1 MRDFLTVIA
10 FLLILVLSAALA
22 VPYFID
28 WEARRGE
35 VEGVLGEALGLPVRT
50 GGAIALRLL
59 PTPEIVLSE
68 VSLGES
74 GGAMLAARQLSVEVA
89 PMPLIKGEVRVIE
102 AGLDAPVLTVRV
114 AEDGALTVPRPRSVS
129 AANVAIAI
137 ERLGITRGE
146 IRIENAAGAE
156 IARIGD
162 IGAEIVAASLAG
174 PWRIEGE
181 AAGVPLRVSTGE
193 RQAGG
198 DMRLKALLGRAGGG
212 GLLDID
218 GALKLADEPGGRLL
232 PGLAAAV
239 RYTEPL
245 AGADETRQLV
255 LSAAVEGD
263 IRSLSARDLA
273 LDLTHGEGSKDL
285 ALTGT
290 ATLDLAGRPAL
301 RASLSGRRVDLDV
314 LRERMREGALGLR
327 APALLAQLPLRLDLS
342 LEALAVAGEEFGPLS
357 AALNRDGDVLALSR
371 FDLGLPGETRV
382 AARGEGL
389 IPLSGPKEDLSG
401 TGSIS
406 LDSGQP
412 LMLAR
417 ALVRMGASQSFA
429 EALANLPRLSVS
441 AELALDHGSIAARN
455 IAVTAG
461 EAEVGGAIRFLP
473 ADGNGGR
480 PRYEAEVTASGV
492 DIAALPQFDG
502 LLALASGADIALS
515 LDARDLGLGASGGDA
530 LGRLSALVEA
540 GSQGI
545 VVEYLNASGFGGAQ
559 IEAQGRIDAAGGR
572 LGATIDADH
581 PQALAALGSR
591 FLPPRAAA
599 ALTRAVADGG
609 PLRLTLEAG
618 RVDAGAP
625 LFVKAEGR
633 IGSTDVDMGL
643 SLPPASAVGAELDI
657 SLAAADGAQL
667 LGQLGF
673 DILPLPDGEGGQ
685 LSVSARGPSVNDMA
699 GRFSLAAAGASLSG
713 EGAFSFSE
721 TAPLFAGR
729 VSMTAGDIGRL
740 AEVLA
745 RPLPG
750 AGALPLEL
758 TADATLGGGGL
769 SLVNVAATAGGVP
782 LHGRL
787 TVGEGGRVEGAVH
800 FERLALAN
808 VAALALGPLP
818 MAPEGRAW
826 SGERLGAAAPPV
838 DGVLTLTAGSLGLT
852 PTLTLRDAALRLSLH
867 PAGLAID
874 DLNGELSGGRIE
886 TSLTMRREGSLAAI
900 SARGKFTAIP
910 LSSIAGGGLPGTLS
924 GDFEMGTAGE
934 SPARLVANLAG
945 GATMTVT
952 GASIPGLD
960 PAAVTRMVAQ
970 ALAADTLRPDLP
982 VVTAAL
988 AEELDEGEWP
998 LPQLSG
1004 PVSLSGGVLRFGPV
1018 TMPSQAGVAEGSLSG
1033 TLDLRNLTV
1042 DLRASVIAATS
1053 PKGWTGPSPQAV
1065 AIWSGPL
1072 DAPERSLDAGS
1083 LANGL
1088 AAIGIIRE
1096 LERIEA
1102 MEADAR
1108 ERAFHNRRL
1117 RAEREQRVRE
1127 AERRAAEEARRR
1139 EEEARRQEELQR
1151 QENQRRLEELLREEN
1166 RRQEQAPVPS
1176 ETPFRL
1182 QPQSQEGR
1190 GPTQLQLP
1198 AIHRLPEFEPD
1209 GDEEPALS
1217 PTGGSAGMSDR
1228 STAPVPAER
1237 TPPLPGGPLDIRP
1250 TAR

>member
-1 MRDFLTVIA
+1 VRDFLTVFAI
-10 FLLILVLSAALA
+10 LLILVLSAALA

-28 WEARRGE
+28 WEAHRGE

-50 GGAIALRLL
+50 GGAIELRLL
-59 PTPEIVLSE
+59 PTPEIMLSD

-74 GGAMLAARQLSVEVA
+74 GGARLSARSVSVEVA
-89 PMPLIKGEVRVIE
+89 PMPLVKGEVRVIE
-102 AGLDAPVLTVRV
+102 AALDAPVLTVRV
-114 AEDGALTVPRPRSVS
+114 GEDGALAVPRPRSVS
-129 AANVAIAI
+129 AANVEIAI
-137 ERLGITRGE
+137 ERLGISRGE
-146 IRIENAAGAE
+146 IRVEAATGSE

-162 IGAEIVAASLAG
+162 IEAEVVAASLAG

-181 AAGVPLRVSTGE
+181 VQGVPLRIATGVRE
-193 RQAGG
+193 NGG
-198 DMRLKALLGRAGGG
+198 DMRLKAVLGRAAGG
-212 GLLDID
+212 GLLDVD
-218 GALKLADEPGGRLL
+218 GLLKLAEGLSGRLL
-232 PGLAAAV
+232 PGLVATV
-239 RYTEPL
+239 RYAEPL
-245 AGADETRQLV
+245 AGTGEPRQIM
-255 LSAAVEGD
+255 LSGAVEGD
-263 IRSLSARDLA
+263 IRSLSARDLT
-273 LDLTHGEGSKDL
+273 LDVTHGEGNKDL

-290 ATLDLAGRPAL
+290 ATLDLGGRPAL
-301 RASLSGRRVDLDV
+301 RASLGGRRVDLDV
-314 LRERMREGALGLR
+314 LRERIDDGALGLH
-327 APALLAQLPLRLDLS
+327 AATVLAQLPLYLDLS
-342 LEALAVAGEEFGPLS
+342 LEALAIAGEEFGPLT
-357 AALNRDGDVLALSR
+357 AGLHRDGDVLALSR
-371 FDLGLPGETRV
+371 FDLGLPGETRI

-389 IPLSGPKEDLSG
+389 IPLGGPKHDISG

-412 LMLAR
+412 LVFAR
-417 ALVRMGASQSFA
+417 ALVRMGAPQSLA
-429 EALANLPRLSVS
+429 EALAGLPRLSAS
-441 AELALDHGSIAARN
+441 AELALDHGSIGARN
-455 IAVTAG
+455 IAVKAG
-461 EAEVGGAIRFLP
+461 EAEVGGAIRFMP
-473 ADGNGGR
+473 ADGSGGR
-480 PRYEAEVTASGV
+480 PRYEAEVTASRV

-502 LLALASGADIALS
+502 LLALASGADIGLS

-572 LGATIDADH
+572 LGATIDADR
-581 PQALAALGSR
+581 PQALAALAAR
-591 FLPPRAAA
+591 FLPARAAA

-609 PLRLTLEAG
+609 ALRLRLEAA

-625 LFVKAEGR
+625 LFVKADGR
-633 IGSTDVDMGL
+633 IGDTEVDMGL
-643 SLPPASAVGAELDI
+643 SLPPASGVGAELEI
-657 SLAAADGAQL
+657 SLAAGDGAQL

-673 DILPLPDGEGGQ
+673 DVLPLPDGEGGR
-685 LSVSARGPSVNDMA
+685 LSVSARGPSLDDMA

-713 EGAFSFSE
+713 EGTFSFSE

-729 VSMTAGDIGRL
+729 VTMKAGDLGRL

-758 TADATLGGGGL
+758 TADATLGSKGL
-769 SLVNVAATAGGVP
+769 SLVNLAATAGGVP

-787 TVGEGGRVEGAVH
+787 TVDEGGRLEGAVH
-800 FERLALAN
+800 FERLALAD
-808 VAALALGPLP
+808 VATLALGPLP
-818 MAPEGRAW
+818 MAPDGRAW
-826 SGERLGAAAPPV
+826 SGERLGAAAPPA
-838 DGVLTLTAGSLGLT
+838 DGVLTLTVGRLVLT
-852 PTLTLRDAALRLSLH
+852 PTLTLRDATLRLSLH

-874 DLNGELSGGRIE
+874 DLNGELSGGRIK
-886 TSLTMRREGSLAAI
+886 TSMTMRREGSLAAI
-900 SARGKFTAIP
+900 SARGKLTAIP
-910 LSSIAGGGLPGTLS
+910 LSAIVGRRLPGTLS
-924 GDFEMGTAGE
+924 GDFEIGTAGE

-945 GATMTVT
+945 GATLSLAD
-952 GASIPGLD
+952 ASISGLD
-960 PAAVTRMVAQ
+960 PSAVSRMVAQ

-982 VVTAAL
+982 AVTTAL
-988 AEELDEGEWP
+988 AEALDAGAWP

-1004 PVSLSGGVLRFGPV
+1004 PVSLSGGVLRFGPL
-1018 TMPSQAGVAEGSLSG
+1018 TMPAQAGVAEGTLSG
-1033 TLDLRNLTV
+1033 TLDLRSLTV
-1042 DLRASVIAATS
+1042 DLRATVIAATS
-1053 PKGWTGPSPQAV
+1053 PKGWTGPAPQAMAV
-1065 AIWSGPL
+1065 WSGPV
-1072 DAPERSLDAGS
+1072 DAPVRSLDAGS

-1088 AAIGIIRE
+1088 AAIGIVRE

-1117 RAEREQRVRE
+1117 RAEREQRARE

-1139 EEEARRQEELQR
+1139 EEEAQRQQELQR
-1151 QENQRRLEELLREEN
+1151 REDQRRLEELLREESQ
-1166 RRQEQAPVPS
+1166 RQQAPVPS

-1209 GDEEPALS
+1209 GAGATAVS
-1217 PTGGSAGMSDR
+1217 PMGGSDASPR
-1228 STAPVPAER
+1228 APTAPAVRA
-1237 TPPLPGGPLDIRP
+1237 PPPQGGPLDIRP